1 MACDEE
7 EKEIEVKTIEI
18 GNGTK
23 SSDRSRSRARINESG
38 YSIRDCSSKFV
49 FDLYSGVVRP
59 CNSQH
64 LQQGECTGEFVT
76 EAWPP
81 PELPVRFTAVFIV
94 VEK

>member
-1 MACDEE
+1 MARNE
-7 EKEIEVKTIEI
+7 EKEEIEVLTIEI

-23 SSDRSRSRARINESG
+23 SGDRSRSRARINNSR
-38 YSIRDCSSKFV
+38 YSIRDCSAEFV
-49 FDLYSGVVRP
+49 FDPYCGVVRP
-59 CNSQH
+59 CNAQR

-81 PELPVRFTAVFIV
+81 PELPVSFIAVFIV